1 MSLTSVRLL
10 GLLIGL
16 CIVLLIIVVLA
27 RRVSPR
33 HSVPTRVIASVTLL
47 VLGTAAAGAGV
58 NRHFGLYRGWAD
70 LFGVHSKYLVDV
82 ASVPALTR
90 ALAPLLPAAPH
101 PTHGTLLQLR
111 LPGPISGVS
120 ARNALIY
127 LPPQYRDPTYRQRR
141 FPVVEAFQGS
151 PGRPSDWILGL
162 RADAELDRGIA
173 GGLVAPTIMVFP
185 DTNGGLARSLEC
197 TNTAD
202 GIADETFLTQDV
214 RSWVTTHLRTQPGR
228 WVAAGYS
235 TGGYC
240 ALDLAFRHPDLF
252 SRSISLGGYAHALSD
267 GFARGLWRSPADRL
281 AHSPDWW
288 INHHAPAP
296 VDVYLLAGTRDKGA
310 VHDTLTFWRQLDS
323 SRWRTPRSELV
334 TQRNGRH
341 TFPAWEAALLPA
353 LSWALPGSH
362 SPQRIT
368 PQQPPTPTLRSG
380 LGAPNRCHTRPQPR
394 CLPGRQPSPT
404 VPAASTSQPPS
415 TTTSTPTP
423 TATPQNHRP
432 VHRASTLPAP
442 PPTPT
447 PTPTP
452 TTKPTPAR

>member
-1 MSLTSVRLL
+1 MSLTSGRLL

-16 CIVLLIIVVLA
+16 CLVVLAVLVLA

-33 HSVPTRVIASVTLL
+33 QPVATRVLASVILL
-47 VLGTAAAGAGV
+47 ALGTAATGAGV

-82 ASVPALTR
+82 ASTPGLAR

-101 PTHGTLLQLR
+101 PTHGTLLRLR
-111 LPGPISGVS
+111 LPGPISGVA
-120 ARNALIY
+120 ARHALIY
-127 LPPQYRDPTYRQRR
+127 LPPQYRDPTYGRHS

-173 GGLVAPTIMVFP
+173 GGLIAPTIMVIP
-185 DTNGGLARSLEC
+185 ETNGGLGRSLEC
-197 TNTAD
+197 TNTRD

-214 RSWVTTHLRTQPGR
+214 RSWVVSHLRTQPGR

-267 GFARGLWRSPADRL
+267 RFARGLWRSPGDRL

-288 INHHAPAP
+288 IFHHRPAA
-296 VDVYLLAGTRDKGA
+296 VDVYLLAGTRDEGA
-310 VHDTLTFWRQLDS
+310 VRDTLTFWHQLDS
-323 SRWRTPRSELV
+323 SHWRTPRSTMV

-341 TFPAWEAALLPA
+341 TFPDWQAALLPA
-353 LSWALPGSH
+353 LSWALPGPH
-362 SPQRIT
+362 SRPVGTQTAT
-368 PQQPPTPTLRSG
+368 PPSG
-380 LGAPNRCHTRPQPR
+380 LSRTDRCHTAALPR
-394 CLPGRQPSPT
+394 CLPRWQPSPT
-404 VPAASTSQPPS
+404 VPRTPTSQPPS
-415 TTTSTPTP
+415 TTASAPTPAAKPRHQQPLPRASTSPSPTP
-423 TATPQNHRP
+423 TA
-432 VHRASTLPAP
+432 PAGAD
-442 PPTPT
+442 PT
-447 PTPTP
+447 
-452 TTKPTPAR
+452 R